1 MGFCCGTTNNR
12 TGKSVNPAYIK
23 GCTARSIRK
32 HSVQGQADMVKK
44 LKEKDQMF
52 TDTDFPAAHRSI

>member
-1 MGFCCGTTNNR
+1 MGFCCGGTNNR
-12 TGKSVNPAYIK
+12 PGGANPAYLQ

-32 HSVQGQADMVKK
+32 NSIQGQADMVKK

-52 TDTDFPAAHRSI
+52 TDT

>member
-1 MGFCCGTTNNR
+1 MGYCCGGTNNR
-12 TGKSVNPAYIK
+12 GGSVNPAYLQ

-32 HSVQGQADMVKK
+32 ASVQGQADMVKK